1 MTQKMGN
8 PAAGDGGVSDCLA
21 GRLDGPDNSHPTP
34 EKQFV
39 PGIDE
44 CCYRLGRALRAGRL
58 EPDSWGFNFTRSI
71 LRHSK
76 RRGWEPSEKQ
86 LDAMHG
92 VLADLAEPD
101 GALIDDGG
109 GDDWAA

>member
-1 MTQKMGN
+1 MTQKMRT

-44 CCYRLGRALRAGRL
+44 CCYRLGRELRAGRL

-76 RRGWEPSEKQ
+76 RRNWEPSDKQ
-86 LDAMHG
+86 LYSMRT
-92 VLADLAEPD
+92 LLTELAEPD
-101 GALIDDGG
+101 EHLIDG
-109 GDDWAA
+109 GDDDTA